1 MKLYKSILFGLLV
14 CGMAACDTTDLERD
28 INSLKDRVED
38 YEAQVQKLN
47 DDMNIIRVLLD
58 GNKTITSYSFDGANY
73 TLTLS
78 NGETLTLTQGVVG
91 ANYPSITI
99 GENGNWMIAGTD
111 SGVRAE
117 AKDGEDAPYTPQFKI
132 ENENWCVSLDGGA
145 TWQNLGVKATGDPS
159 GESSPISNVTLAS
172 DGNSITIKL
181 SDNNS
186 YTIPVVKDL
195 VCKIIEPALADGE
208 MWYIG
213 ATGATLQVKVNIQ
226 PGDIIRPVVPADW
239 KAEIVTDY
247 SGLSGEQTLKVKVT
261 PLSGASK
268 CVVTMEVNRG
278 ANTVTDEIVA
288 RTEIA
293 NYWDEY
299 QAGMDIVVGDPNGVH
314 MVINKKDVS
323 LAVKHIT
330 SSSSAAD
337 KNIGADGI
345 YFVDSDVTDVS
356 HTRFGLKNLIII
368 GTDVDT
374 QSKLA
379 IKSNG
384 TTHQYFNL
392 GKDGGIGLALKNIE
406 MDFSTYTQTYVV
418 NAGSAESTLDYVIF
432 DQCKAAFPNT
442 DNKAFNVINLS
453 GKANIH
459 IKNIVFYGNRFSFLP
474 STGNINLVNITS
486 PAAGTKYFGYESFTC
501 SNNVLYASQSG
512 QGISGFS
519 LLQANL
525 DETKLDAIY
534 SLSVNNNTIVNL
546 YSKNAMMRMR
556 AVNIVSKA
564 NLMWNDY
571 DTTDSRSWLFL
582 TKRSDAAVELVQLE
596 LTGNTVYDQTANK
609 KNWIVIHENGYRPGN
624 YTDYTFKYLD
634 VNPFDGGTFDITN
647 GVFKVSAAYEGIG
660 ASLD

>member
-1 MKLYKSILFGLLV
+1 MKLYKSLLFGLLV

-99 GENGNWMIAGTD
+99 GENGNWVIAGTD

-145 TWQNLGVKATGDPS
+145 TWQNLGVKATGTAS
-159 GESSPISNVTLAS
+159 GTSPISSVTPAT
-172 DGNSITIKL
+172 DGNSITITL
-181 SDNNS
+181 SDGTS

-195 VCKIIEPALADGE
+195 VCEITEPELADGE

-213 ATGATLQVKVNIQ
+213 TGGATLKVRVNIQ
-226 PGDIIRPVVPADW
+226 SGDIIRAIVPADW
-239 KAEIVTDY
+239 EAEVPDY
-247 SGLSGEQTLKVKVT
+247 SSLSGEQTLKVKVT

-474 STGNINLVNITS
+474 STGNINLVNIIS

-609 KNWIVIHENGYRPGN
+609 KNWIVIHENGYRPEN
-624 YTDYTFKYLD
+624 HADYTFNYLD
-634 VNPFDGGTFDITN
+634 ANPFDGGTFDITN
-647 GVFKVSAAYEGIG
+647 GVFKVSAGYEGIG

>member
-1 MKLYKSILFGLLV
+1 MKLYKSLLFGLLV

-78 NGETLTLTQGVVG
+78 NGETLTLTQGIVG

-99 GENGNWMIAGTD
+99 DEESGNWIIAGTD
-111 SGVRAE
+111 SGKSAE
-117 AKDGEDAPYTPQFKI
+117 AKDGDDAPYTPQFKI

-145 TWQNLGVKATGDPS
+145 TWQNLGVKATGTAS
-159 GESSPISNVTLAS
+159 GTSPISGVAAS
-172 DGNSITIKL
+172 DNSITITL
-181 SDNNS
+181 SDGTP

-195 VCKIIEPALADGE
+195 VCEITEPELADGE
-208 MWYIG
+208 VWYIG
-213 ATGATLQVKVNIQ
+213 TGGATLKVRVNIQ
-226 PGDIIRPVVPADW
+226 AGDIIRPVVPADW
-239 KAEIVTDY
+239 EAEIITDY
-247 SGLSGEQTLKVKVT
+247 SSLSGEQTLEVEVT
-261 PLSGASK
+261 PPSGASK

-323 LAVKHIT
+323 LTVKHIT
-330 SSSSAAD
+330 SSSSADD

-379 IKSNG
+379 IKSG
-384 TTHQYFNL
+384 ATHQYFNL

-418 NAGSAESTLDYVIF
+418 NAGSEESNLDYVVF
-432 DQCKAAFPNT
+432 DQCKATFPNT
-442 DNKAFNVINLS
+442 GNKAFNVINLS

-474 STGNINLVNITS
+474 STGNINLVNIAS
-486 PAAGTKYFGYESFTC
+486 PAAGTKYSGYESFTC

-571 DTTDSRSWLFL
+571 DNDDSRSWLFL
-582 TKRSDAAVELVQLE
+582 TKRSDAAVELEQLE

-624 YTDYTFKYLD
+624 YTDYTLNYLD
-634 VNPFDGGTFDITN
+634 VNPFGGGTFDITN